1 MRARNGAIKLVTRGT
16 QPPVEVG
23 ARRIELPIEFV
34 ASLFHI
40 FPRAGELLL
49 LLRELQASW
58 CVAAL
63 ARTRLVMAGG
73 FEELEEVDID
83 LVGAAACET
92 AVSALNFSD
101 SACIWLCIWPR
112 FALRA

>member
-1 MRARNGAIKLVTRGT
+1 
-16 QPPVEVG
+16 
-23 ARRIELPIEFV
+23 
-34 ASLFHI
+34 
-40 FPRAGELLL
+40 
-49 LLRELQASW
+49 
-58 CVAAL
+58 
-63 ARTRLVMAGG
+63 MAGG